1 VAPAINEPIG
11 LPTVELLTWIS
22 SRSRTY
28 SETIDAWRS
37 NCPRLSVWEDALA
50 DGLVA
55 VRNGDGAAALQ
66 VTLTARGKAALGA
79 TTAGQRAA
87 PTNE

>member
-1 VAPAINEPIG
+1 MTEPIG
-11 LPTVELLTWIS
+11 LPTLELLSWIS

-37 NCPRLSVWEDALA
+37 TCPRLSVWEDALA

-66 VTLTARGKAALGA
+66 VTLTTRGKVALEAA
-79 TTAGQRAA
+79 TARQGRSS
-87 PTNE
+87 